1 MGKFNWTEEYSV
13 DVSLIDEQH
22 KHFFQI
28 ANSII
33 DLTENENPKKEP
45 LMFLAGELADYAF
58 YHLGI
63 EESYFDKFN
72 YKEAPYHKTEH
83 DNYRNK
89 IKNYLNEVRNE
100 TTNLRE
106 ITKELAV
113 FSNDWLTHH
122 ILLVDKRYTLFFRE
136 HGF

>member
-1 MGKFNWTEEYSV
+1 MEKFNWTEEYSV
-13 DVSLIDEQH
+13 DVKLIDEQH
-22 KHFFQI
+22 RHFFQI
-28 ANSII
+28 ANSLI
-33 DLTENENPKKEP
+33 DLTESEDSKKEP

-58 YHLGI
+58 YHLGV

-72 YKEAPYHKTEH
+72 YKEAPYHKAEH
-83 DNYRNK
+83 DNYRSK
-89 IKNYLNEVRNE
+89 VQNYLNEIRNE
-100 TTNLRE
+100 TANLRE
-106 ITKELAV
+106 IAKELAV